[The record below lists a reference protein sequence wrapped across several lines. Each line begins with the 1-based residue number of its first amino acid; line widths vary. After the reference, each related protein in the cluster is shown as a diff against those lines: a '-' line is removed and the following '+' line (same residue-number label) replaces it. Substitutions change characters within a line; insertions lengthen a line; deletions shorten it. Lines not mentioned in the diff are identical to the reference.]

1 MHVQYVA
8 LCDQVVIGADGRP
21 TLVGVLSDLQ
31 APQLPVTLPRLAFA
45 ARIHFTGEEAG
56 RQFRVEVLMTDPNG
70 VEIGRPGGE
79 VSLPPVPQ
87 GLDSVAVDI
96 PLHFDMFE
104 LQSAGRYTFLLH
116 VDGKPQS
123 AAQLNVRIAPQN
135 A

>member
-1 MHVQYVA
+1 M
-8 LCDQVVIGADGRP
+8 
-21 TLVGVLSDLQ
+21 
-31 APQLPVTLPRLAFA
+31 
-45 ARIHFTGEEAG
+45 
-56 RQFRVEVLMTDPNG
+56 
-70 VEIGRPGGE
+70 
-79 VSLPPVPQ
+79 PQ

-104 LQSAGRYTFLLH
+104 LQAAGRYTFLLH

>member
-8 LCDQVVIGADGRP
+8 LCDQVVLGADGRP

-31 APQLPVTLPRLAFA
+31 APKLPVTLPRLAFA
-45 ARIHFTGEEAG
+45 ARLHFTADEAG
-56 RQFRVEVLMTDPNG
+56 RDFRVEVLMTDPNG

-79 VSLPPVPQ
+79 VTLPQVPP

-96 PLHFDMFE
+96 PLHFDLFE
-104 LQSAGRYTFLLH
+104 ITTAGRYTFLLH

-123 AAQLNVRIAPQN
+123 AAQLNVRIAQQ